1 MSFYENFVG
10 IRRLLLQLKKKS
22 GGVSTASKELSDDI
36 NTAISA

>member
-22 GGVSTASKELSDDI
+22 GVVSSAAKELSDDI
-36 NTAISA
+36 NAAISA